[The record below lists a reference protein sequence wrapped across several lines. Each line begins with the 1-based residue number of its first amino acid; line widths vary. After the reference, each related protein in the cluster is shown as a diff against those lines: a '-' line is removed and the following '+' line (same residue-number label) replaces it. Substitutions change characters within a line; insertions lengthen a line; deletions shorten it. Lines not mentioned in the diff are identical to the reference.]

1 MNDAVQ
7 SGESALFGPGYATL
21 SVAAILAESAHRHP
35 DKTAVIWAGHD
46 GPDHEVTYGDLW
58 AQARAVAAVL
68 REQGVGRG
76 DRVAILVPNVPAFPR
91 VYYAILALGAVAVP
105 IHLLFKHDEIEQV
118 LRDSGTKAAVVA
130 ATSLQEA
137 LPAAAAAGVPVL
149 SVLVPDAMRDQVPV
163 PRLEDLSAAA
173 EPIERYVST
182 NPCDPATL
190 LYTSGTTGTPKG
202 AVGSHVALVEQV
214 NVSLIDVFDLGFDDV
229 IFGGLPFFHTFG
241 QTAVLNTAF
250 RRGCTIVMLPKF
262 DAVQALEAC
271 VEYGVTA
278 FDGVPT
284 MFIAL
289 LQAAE
294 KTDAR
299 PPLRFCVSGGA
310 SLPLA
315 VLSAFEETFG
325 APVHEGY
332 GLTETSPIVAVNPM
346 GQPTQPGTVGVP
358 LWGVDVVIA
367 DPEVEDRIVPV
378 PEGELG
384 EIVVRGHML
393 FKGYLGK
400 PEATAEAIVDG
411 FFRTGDL
418 GTLSADDHITI
429 VDRKKDM
436 IVRNGYNVYP
446 SEVEAIMHQHPAVGN
461 VAVFGV
467 PHPTHGQEV
476 HAAVVAAPGA
486 ALNADE
492 IIAFA
497 KEHMA
502 AYKFPRAV
510 HLVQALPLGASGKV
524 LKRELVATYADQVP
538 TAMAPATSSVT
549 VPDAEA
555 R

>member
-1 MNDAVQ
+1 MNDDV
-7 SGESALFGPGYATL
+7 LTGPGLATL

-35 DKTAVIWAGHD
+35 DKAAVIWAGND
-46 GPDHEVTYGDLW
+46 GPDHEVSYGDLW
-58 AQARAVAAVL
+58 DQARATAAVL
-68 REQGVGRG
+68 REQGVGKG
-76 DRVAILVPNVPAFPR
+76 DRVAMLIPNVPAFPR

-105 IHLLFKHDEIEQV
+105 VHLLFKHDEIEHV
-118 LRDSGTKAAVVA
+118 LRDSGAKLAVVA

-137 LPAAAAAGVPVL
+137 LPAAAAVGIPVL
-149 SVLVPDAMRDQVPV
+149 SVMVPDAMRDQVPV
-163 PRLEDLSAAA
+163 PRLEELARATT
-173 EPIERYVST
+173 PIERYVST
-182 NPCDPATL
+182 NPCDAATL

-214 NVSLIDVFDLGFDDV
+214 HVSLIDVFDLTHDDV
-229 IFGGLPFFHTFG
+229 VFGGLPLFHTFG

-289 LQAAE
+289 LQAAGS
-294 KTDAR
+294 TDAR

-310 SLPLA
+310 SLPVA
-315 VLSAFEETFG
+315 VLEQFEETFG

-332 GLTETSPIVAVNPM
+332 GLTETSPIVSVNPRGM
-346 GQPTQPGTVGVP
+346 PTQPGTVGVP

-367 DPEVEDRIVPV
+367 DADVDDRIVPM
-378 PEGELG
+378 PLGELG
-384 EIVVRGHML
+384 EIVVRGHLL
-393 FKGYLGK
+393 FKGYLGRDAATS
-400 PEATAEAIVDG
+400 EAVVDG

-418 GTLSADDHITI
+418 GTMSEDDHITI

-446 SEVEAIMHQHPAVGN
+446 SEVEAIMHHHPAVGN
-461 VAVFGV
+461 IAVFGV
-467 PHPTHGQEV
+467 PHDTHGQEV
-476 HAAVVAAPGA
+476 QAAVVAAPGVS
-486 ALNADE
+486 LDADE
-492 IIAFA
+492 LIAYA

-502 AYKFPRAV
+502 AYKFPRV
-510 HLVQALPLGASGKV
+510 IHVVDALPLGPSGKV
-524 LKRELVATYADQVP
+524 LKRQLVAEFADAAPAAV
-538 TAMAPATSSVT
+538 APATSSIGV
-549 VPDAEA
+549 VGA
-555 R
+555 